1 MENNYTAVSFADTI
15 EHFGVKGMKWGV
27 RTRYTLDRIRN
38 RRYYKKRLKEAKRR
52 YKKNRPG
59 RFSRSLKT
67 SGLASLGLGII
78 TKNKDFLNYGVSGI
92 LGSKTYDIATGAD
105 SAGRIYRNEK
115 KSLKKAYKET
125 KQLLKRNRDNDLLTN
140 KVLKVA
146 SSSKLSDVDKEKQL
160 RKIAERIGG

>member
-1 MENNYTAVSFADTI
+1 MENNYIAVSFADTI

-67 SGLASLGLGII
+67 SGLGII

-115 KSLKKAYKET
+115 KSLKKSYKET

-140 KVLKVA
+140 KVLKVSA
-146 SSSKLSDVDKEKQL
+146 SSKLSDSDKEKQL
-160 RKIAERIGG
+160 IKIAERIGR